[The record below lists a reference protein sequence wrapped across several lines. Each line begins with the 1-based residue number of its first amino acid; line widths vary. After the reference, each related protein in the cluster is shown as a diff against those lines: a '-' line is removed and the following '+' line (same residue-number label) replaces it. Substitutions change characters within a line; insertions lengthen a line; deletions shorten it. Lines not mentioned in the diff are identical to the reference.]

1 MINVD
6 AMVNF
11 LAIIDHGSFSAAAEI
26 LGQTPSGVSRSL
38 SRLEEQLNVRLL
50 NRTTRRLDLT
60 EEGRWL
66 EQRARSILQDLENT
80 QQELTGSFSHPS
92 GLLRVNASTPVFT
105 KLIAPVIPEFIKQYP
120 DIRFEFISNEDVID
134 LIEQQADV
142 AIRVGELADSTLNAR
157 RLTRSRMQIV
167 ASPEYLQTAGI
178 PATPDDLKNHRILGF
193 KQPASL
199 NLWPLSFNGRE
210 GFPVEPVMACSSGD
224 VLRKL
229 ALSGSGVA
237 SLSDFFIQDD
247 IEAGSLLPVLE
258 EYHCGWHKDIWAVF
272 YKKNAL
278 PARTQVF
285 VDYLAKQLST
295 LNFNA

>member
-1 MINVD
+1 MINVN

-11 LAIIDHGSFSAAAEI
+11 LAIIDQGSFSAAAEV

-66 EQRARSILQDLENT
+66 EQRARSILLELENT
-80 QQELTGSFSHPS
+80 QQELTNSFSHPS

-105 KLIAPVIPEFIKQYP
+105 RLITPIIPEFIKRYP

-157 RLTRSRMQIV
+157 RLAKSRMQIV
-167 ASPEYLQTAGI
+167 AAPDYLHKNGI
-178 PATPDDLKNHRILGF
+178 PDTPEKLKDHRTIGF
-193 KQPASL
+193 KQPVSL
-199 NLWPLSFNGRE
+199 NLWPLLFKGKE
-210 GFPVEPVMACSSGD
+210 GYPVDPSIACSSGE
-224 VLRKL
+224 VLRTL
-229 ALSGSGVA
+229 ALSGAGIA
-237 SLSDFFIQDD
+237 SLSDFFILDD
-247 IEAGSLLPVLE
+247 IETGTLLPVLE
-258 EYHCGWHKDIWAVF
+258 EHHCGWHKDIWAVF
-272 YKKNAL
+272 YKKNIL

-285 VDYLAKQLST
+285 VDFLADKLT
-295 LNFNA
+295 LLNS